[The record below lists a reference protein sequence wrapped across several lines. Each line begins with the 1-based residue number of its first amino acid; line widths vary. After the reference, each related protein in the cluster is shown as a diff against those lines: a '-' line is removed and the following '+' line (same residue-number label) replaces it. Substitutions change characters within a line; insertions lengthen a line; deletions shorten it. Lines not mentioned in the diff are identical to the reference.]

1 LRILLVEDDPAL
13 GSGLLKS
20 LSKKYVVDWV
30 QDGETACH
38 AIFEGNYDLVILDLG
53 LPKVDGLE
61 VLRRTRSKNESS
73 TLILTARDTTE
84 QKVKG
89 LDLGADDYLVKPFE
103 LDELFARVRALLR
116 RKGINQKKTL
126 QSGDLILNIETR
138 QVSYKNEPISLTPR
152 EFQIL
157 HSLMS
162 RPGVVMSIAQLR
174 QQLHGWYDEINS
186 NAVEVHLHNLRKK
199 IPKSLIE
206 NVRGMGYKFTLE
218 MDQS

>member
-1 LRILLVEDDPAL
+1 MRILLVEDDPGL
-13 GSGLLKS
+13 GSGLSKS
-20 LSKKYVVDWV
+20 LSKKYAVDWV

-84 QKVKG
+84 QKVTG

-126 QSGDLILNIETR
+126 QSGNLSLNIETR
-138 QVSYKNEPISLTPR
+138 QVRYKNDPISLTPR

-162 RPGVVMSIAQLR
+162 RPGVVLSIAQLR

-199 IPKSLIE
+199 IPKYLIE

-218 MDQS
+218 SDQS

>member
-1 LRILLVEDDPAL
+1 LRILLVEDDPGL

-162 RPGVVMSIAQLR
+162 RPGVVLSIAQLR

>member
-1 LRILLVEDDPAL
+1 LLVEDDPGL
-13 GSGLLKS
+13 GSGLSKS
-20 LSKKYVVDWV
+20 LSKKYAVDWV

-162 RPGVVMSIAQLR
+162 RPGVVLSIAQLR

-218 MDQS
+218 TDQS

>member
-1 LRILLVEDDPAL
+1 MRILLVEDDPGL
-13 GSGLLKS
+13 GSGLSKS
-20 LSKKYVVDWV
+20 LSKKYAVDWV

-162 RPGVVMSIAQLR
+162 RPGVVLSIAQLR

-218 MDQS
+218 TDQS

>member
-1 LRILLVEDDPAL
+1 
-13 GSGLLKS
+13 
-20 LSKKYVVDWV
+20 VVDWV

-162 RPGVVMSIAQLR
+162 RPGVVLSIAQLR